1 MSYVSD
7 IRVQHQLYLHSTD
20 LRLALLWY
28 ILIISRTGSH
38 KYCRKQQNVR
48 LC

>member
-20 LRLALLWY
+20 LRLVLLWY

-38 KYCRKQQNVR
+38 KP
-48 LC
+48 

>member
-7 IRVQHQLYLHSTD
+7 ILVQYQLYLHSTD

-28 ILIISRTGSH
+28 ISH
-38 KYCRKQQNVR
+38 YLPNRQP
-48 LC
+48 